1 MAKTLNIQVESTF
14 IPIDFTDED
23 GNVLA
28 SFRFDKSDDAQL
40 RIVEAQNKLLKSV
53 GLADSDSNYSLD
65 NLKDDLEEA
74 LDTLLEPGSF
84 KKLYSISPSWE
95 IILFYMVKIF
105 EVVAEQTHNNF
116 SGVNNSLA
124 KYLK

>member
-65 NLKDDLEEA
+65 NLKDDLEKA

-95 IILFYMVKIF
+95 IILFYMMKIF

-116 SGVNNSLA
+116 SGLNNSLA